1 MKRLFDCAV
10 SLVFLMLFF
19 PVMVIISVMIKRD
32 GGEIFFKQVRV
43 GLDGKYFGI
52 YKFRSM
58 VVNAE
63 KLGGYS
69 TQKGDARITVIGKFI
84 RKTSIDELPQLINVL
99 IGDMSLVGPRPNVP
113 AQKKEYSAVQWDK
126 RNSVIPGI
134 TGLAQATLR
143 SKATWQ
149 QRYDL
154 DIEYIRKKSFLYDIK
169 IIFMT
174 IQQVLFKG
182 GN

>member
-1 MKRLFDCAV
+1 MKRLFDV
-10 SLVFLMLFF
+10 LISLVCLILFI
-19 PVMVIISVMIKRD
+19 PVMVVIAILIKRD
-32 GGEIFFKQVRV
+32 GGSIFFKQTRI
-43 GLDGKYFGI
+43 GLGGEHFGI

-63 KLGGYS
+63 QLGGYS
-69 TQKGDARITVIGKFI
+69 TQLGDSRITDIGKFI

-99 IGDMSLVGPRPNVP
+99 LGDMSLVGPRPNVP
-113 AQKKEYSAVQWDK
+113 AQEEEYSTSQWDK

-154 DIEYIRKKSFLYDIK
+154 DIEYIRNKSFLYDIK